1 MPSDAALYYPWI
13 RIQDPNWLK
22 MTLLCFGKV
31 RRMIPQLY
39 TAEDSD
45 EVKECCE
52 TQGLNGLL
60 VEGATLW
67 AEPVQLELMRL
78 GKKIEKADEK
88 AAHQFTRKGYLEN
101 LQNPKL
107 VDSFEIHRM
116 KIEPLVQTLL
126 YRKLAWKVDQL
137 RGEEWLAVHPQLG
150 EVIMSTLAIA
160 CAKFD
165 GLSIV
170 TPSLKAHEIATSL
183 RDQLVLEELLGG
195 NVPKIASDSAGDLI
209 QVVMQSIL
217 NNTSKLTIHQI
228 AELLA
233 KKEDLVSLRGAL
245 ESVASRIPPME
256 NPEHRS
262 QLVREA
268 AIEVLDEWQTAKSS
282 PLAEMTKGVEISDGV
297 YEIGEAVAEL
307 HFVKAAFKSVTFLF
321 KLVSGEKDKDHARNR
336 YKFLNRVEK
345 KANPHASW
353 LTLPAFGKL
362 V

>member
-1 MPSDAALYYPWI
+1 VPSDAALYYPRI
-13 RIQDPNWLK
+13 RIQDPNSLK

-31 RRMIPQLY
+31 RRMIPVSY

-45 EVKECCE
+45 VVKECCK
-52 TQGLNGLL
+52 TQGPNGLL

-67 AEPVQLELMRL
+67 AKPVQLELIRL
-78 GKKIEKADEK
+78 RKKIEAANDK
-88 AAHQFTRKGYLEN
+88 AAHRFTRKGYLEN
-101 LQNPKL
+101 LPNSQL

-116 KIEPLVQTLL
+116 KIEPLVATLL
-126 YRKLAWKVDQL
+126 ERKLAWKVDDL
-137 RGEEWLAVHPQLG
+137 RGADWLAVHPELG
-150 EVIMSTLAIA
+150 QVIMSTLAIA

-170 TPSLKAHEIATSL
+170 TPSPEAHQIATSL
-183 RDQLVLEELLGG
+183 QDQLVLEELLGS
-195 NVPKIASDSAGDLI
+195 VPKIAPDNAGDLI

-217 NNTSKLTIHQI
+217 NDVSTLTIQQI
-228 AELLA
+228 ADLLA
-233 KKEDLVSLRGAL
+233 KKEDLVSLRRAL
-245 ESVASRIPPME
+245 ETMASRIPPVE
-256 NPEHRS
+256 NSERRS

-282 PLAEMTKGVEISDGV
+282 PLAEMTQGVKISEGV

-321 KLVSGEKDKDHARNR
+321 KLVSGEKDKDHARNS
-336 YKFLNRVEK
+336 YNFLNRIEQ